1 MIMFTIQILDSL
13 SPEALKLLEPSRY
26 KSGTDFENPDVILVR
41 SRKLHDHPFL
51 TQLKAVGR
59 AGVGTDNIPVA
70 SLTKLGVPVFYAPGA
85 NANAVKELVLAAM
98 LIGYRHLDEAR
109 MFLSRLTENDK
120 EALSREIESQKK
132 KFVGHEISGKTLG
145 VIGLGNIGVKVAN
158 AALALG
164 MHVVA
169 YDPHMT
175 LSNALALMPTVEK
188 VVDMNTLLLQ
198 SDIITLHIPLTADT
212 THLINEQNIQHIKPQ
227 ALLLNF
233 SREQVVNEKA
243 IIDQLNNDGLLGYIT
258 DFPTPHL
265 ASHPKVLSFP
275 HLGASTTEA
284 ESNSAEMVI
293 RNIRNYLE
301 FGIIEHSINFP
312 DTFLPPPQQ
321 SDCHRIIIIN
331 QNKPGV
337 IAHVTQK
344 ISESGYNIERMV
356 NTSRENIA
364 VNLIDIS
371 GLNQPPNQL
380 ALSFESIDSVI
391 RVHIISALVK

>member
-1 MIMFTIQILDSL
+1 MFAIQILDNL
-13 SPEALKLLEPSRY
+13 SPEALKLLDPSKY
-26 KSGTDFENPDVILVR
+26 KSGAEIDNPDVILVR
-41 SRKLHDHPFL
+41 SRKLHDHSFL
-51 TQLKAVGR
+51 NQLKAVGR

-70 SLTKLGVPVFYAPGA
+70 TLTELGIPVFYAPGA

-109 MFLSRLTENDK
+109 MFLDRLTENDK

-132 KFVGHEISGKTLG
+132 KFVGHEIAGKTLG
-145 VIGLGNIGVKVAN
+145 VIGLGNIGVKIAN
-158 AALALG
+158 SALALG
-164 MHVVA
+164 MHVLA

-175 LSNALALMPTVEK
+175 LTNALALMPDVEK
-188 VVDMNTLLLQ
+188 AVDMNVLLSH
-198 SDIITLHIPLTADT
+198 SDIITLHVPLTADT
-212 THLINEQNIQHIKPQ
+212 THLISEQNIQYIKPQ
-227 ALLLNF
+227 SLLLNF
-233 SREQVVNEKA
+233 SREQVVSEKA
-243 IIDQLNNDGLLGYIT
+243 IIEQLNNDGLLGYIT

-265 ASHPKVLSFP
+265 ASNPKVLSFP

-293 RNIRNYLE
+293 RNMCNFLE
-301 FGIIEHSINFP
+301 SGVIEHSINFP
-312 DTFLPPPQQ
+312 DTFLPLTQLA
-321 SDCHRIIIIN
+321 DCHRIIIIN

-371 GLNQPPNQL
+371 GISELPSRL
-380 ALSFESIDSVI
+380 VKSFESIDSVI
-391 RVHIISALVK
+391 RIRIVGVQ